1 MCTNRSFFILL
12 TFLLAFIFASL
23 NSNAQELVTNGDF
36 ETGDFTG
43 WTLEQLTSSGDW
55 FVYTGTFSPIQV
67 DNILAPPV
75 GNFAA
80 VTDQGE
86 PDSNLL
92 YQDIQ
97 IPPGATVT
105 CSAIVYYENRNE
117 VEVFVIGDGLT
128 LNVDNQQ
135 YRVDIMDPN
144 APSFDTGAGVL
155 LNLFQTLPGDPNSL
169 GYTTLN
175 FDLSPFAG
183 SSVRIRAAVAVTE
196 GPLQGSIDAVSC
208 IAEEATTAIPTLS
221 EWGLIAMAGILGI
234 AGFMVIRRSKV
245 TA

>member
-1 MCTNRSFFILL
+1 MEPITVWTVKKVFQHSKKAFGFFVLTLLLISSFFIL
-12 TFLLAFIFASL
+12 
-23 NSNAQELVTNGDF
+23 NQNAEAQVELVENGGF

-43 WTLEQLTSSGDW
+43 WTQETLTPADGW
-55 FVYTGTFSPIQV
+55 FVYTGTLSPI
-67 DNILAPPV
+67 NSIPILAPPV

-80 VTDQGE
+80 VTDQGD
-86 PDSNLL
+86 PNSNIL

-97 IPPGATVT
+97 IPAGETVT
-105 CSAIVYYENRNE
+105 CSAIVYYENE
-117 VEVFVIGDGLT
+117 GGEGGCVFIIGDGLT
-128 LNVDNQQ
+128 LNEDNQQ

-183 SSVRIRAAVAVTE
+183 STVRIK
-196 GPLQGSIDAVSC
+196 GQL
-208 IAEEATTAIPTLS
+208 
-221 EWGLIAMAGILGI
+221 
-234 AGFMVIRRSKV
+234 
-245 TA
+245 

>member
-1 MCTNRSFFILL
+1 MRKLRTLFILL
-12 TFLLAFIFASL
+12 TLLFAFVFAGF
-23 NSNAQELVTNGDF
+23 NSNAQELVTNGGF

-43 WTLEQLTSSGDW
+43 WTQEMLTPADGW
-55 FVYTGTFSPIQV
+55 FVYTGTLSPI
-67 DNILAPPV
+67 NSIPILAPPV

-80 VTDQGE
+80 VADQGA
-86 PDSNLL
+86 PDSNIL

-97 IPPGATVT
+97 IPAGETVT
-105 CSAIVYYENRNE
+105 CSAIVYYENVGGE
-117 VEVFVIGDGLT
+117 GGSVFIIGDGLT
-128 LNVDNQQ
+128 LNEDNQQ

-183 SSVRIRAAVAVTE
+183 STVRIRAAVVVTE
-196 GPLQGSIDAVSC
+196 NPLNGSIDAVSC
-208 IAEEATTAIPTLS
+208 VVKTGIPTLS

-234 AGFMVIRRSKV
+234 VGFMVMRRRKV

>member
-1 MCTNRSFFILL
+1 MRSFHYLSIIFTLL
-12 TFLLAFIFASL
+12 FVLTLAGFKA
-23 NSNAQELVTNGDF
+23 NAQELVTNGDF

-43 WTLEQLTSSGDW
+43 WTLEELTENGDW
-55 FVYTGTFSPIQV
+55 FVYTGTSSPLQGMV
-67 DNILAPPV
+67 ILAPPV
-75 GNFAA
+75 GTFAA

-97 IPPGATVT
+97 IPSGATVM
-105 CSAIVYYENRNE
+105 CSAIVYYENDDDGDG
-117 VEVFVIGDGLT
+117 FIIGDGLT

-135 YRVDIMDPN
+135 YRVDIMDPD
-144 APSFDTGAGVL
+144 APSYDTGAGVL

-183 SSVRIRAAVAVTE
+183 STVRIRAAVVVTE
-196 GPLQGSIDAVSC
+196 DVLNGSIDAVSC
-208 IAEEATTAIPTLS
+208 IAEATAIPTLS

-234 AGFMVIRRSKV
+234 VGFMVIRRKKV

>member
-1 MCTNRSFFILL
+1 
-12 TFLLAFIFASL
+12 LLA
-23 NSNAQELVTNGDF
+23 
-36 ETGDFTG
+36 
-43 WTLEQLTSSGDW
+43 
-55 FVYTGTFSPIQV
+55 P
-67 DNILAPPV
+67 PPV

-80 VTDQGE
+80 VTDQE
-86 PDSNLL
+86 EADSNIL

-97 IPPGATVT
+97 IPEVATVT
-105 CSAIVYYENRNE
+105 CSAIVYYENNFP
-117 VEVFVIGDGLT
+117 VFVIGNGLN
-128 LNVDNQQ
+128 LNLENQQ

-183 SSVRIRAAVAVTE
+183 STVRIRAAVVVTE
-196 GPLQGSIDAVSC
+196 DQLNGSIDDVSC
-208 IAEEATTAIPTLS
+208 IAKEKMGIPTLS
-221 EWGLIAMAGILGI
+221 EWGLIAMAAILGI
-234 AGFMVIRRSKV
+234 VGFMVMRRRKV